1 MSNSNTQTYDVCP
14 KGWRLPT
21 ESEFSGITSYSSAFS
36 PVKSGYYLYG
46 SPYDAGSYGGWWS
59 ATSYPNDAYRRY
71 YLFYNGSSL
80 NTNNVNRDLG
90 YSVRCIRKSAVEIA
104 WEESGKPTMQDFT
117 SADAST
123 MNTGDTKVLADTRDN
138 QLYTVSKLADG
149 KVWMLDNLALGSAS
163 TMTLTNSDTN
173 ITASSWTL
181 PAGITS
187 GFNSYTAAQIN
198 VASKDTAP
206 STKYGSGSG
215 KIGVY
220 YNYCAASAGGICTS
234 SNSSNGSA
242 DRDICPKGWRLPT
255 GGSSGEF
262 QTLYNAYGN
271 HTDFTTALS
280 TPLSGNFSGGSASN
294 QGNVGYWWSSTRS
307 YNADMYSLHVAAS
320 NVHPQIGDD
329 RSFGFS
335 IRCIL
340 K

>member
-1 MSNSNTQTYDVCP
+1 
-14 KGWRLPT
+14 
-21 ESEFSGITSYSSAFS
+21 
-36 PVKSGYYLYG
+36 
-46 SPYDAGSYGGWWS
+46 
-59 ATSYPNDAYRRY
+59 
-71 YLFYNGSSL
+71 
-80 NTNNVNRDLG
+80 
-90 YSVRCIRKSAVEIA
+90 
-104 WEESGKPTMQDFT
+104 
-117 SADAST
+117 

-149 KVWMLDNLALGSAS
+149 RVWMLDNLALGSTS

-181 PAGITS
+181 PASISS
-187 GFNSYTAAQIN
+187 GFSSYTAAQIN
-198 VASKDTAP
+198 IDSKYVVPTPTYGTASNRV
-206 STKYGSGSG
+206 
-215 KIGVY
+215 GVY

-242 DRDICPKGWRLPT
+242 NRDICPKGWRLPT

-280 TPLSGNFSGGSASN
+280 TSLSGSFSSGSADY
-294 QGNVGYWWSSTRS
+294 QGSYGYWWSSTRYDNTRM
-307 YNADMYSLHVAAS
+307 YNFLVYAS
-320 NVHPQIGDD
+320 DVNPQNGST
-329 RSFGFS
+329 RNSGFS